1 MKQYI
6 PLIDFMKI
14 FFSPFEVNKRTF
26 LKIMLYIRPNET
38 KVTFDMF
45 APSIFIENQ
54 MSLHYNS
61 KVAEFLKLGLKQ
73 SLFIMYFIFFMACK
87 GIYCYSENIWLT
99 NFKRRH
105 L

>member
-1 MKQYI
+1 
-6 PLIDFMKI
+6 
-14 FFSPFEVNKRTF
+14 
-26 LKIMLYIRPNET
+26 MLYIRPNET

-73 SLFIMYFIFFMACK
+73 SLFIM
-87 GIYCYSENIWLT
+87 
-99 NFKRRH
+99 
-105 L
+105 

>member
-1 MKQYI
+1 
-6 PLIDFMKI
+6 
-14 FFSPFEVNKRTF
+14 
-26 LKIMLYIRPNET
+26 MLYIRSNET

-73 SLFIMYFIFFMACK
+73 SLFMM
-87 GIYCYSENIWLT
+87 
-99 NFKRRH
+99 
-105 L
+105 